1 MAAARWGPV
10 LPEWRTSPADAARVR
25 GAGRAAVRR
34 LVRNPVFLVGALV
47 VCFWVLAAVEWRVL
61 APYDPFAINPA
72 HPLAPPSWAHW
83 LGTDDLGR
91 DVFSRVLAGAAPV
104 LVVAPTATILSL
116 AGGTTLGLVAGYYR
130 GLVDDVL
137 MRLVD
142 AVMSLPAI
150 IPATLVLA
158 LVGRS
163 STNVMLAI
171 AVLFAPLVART
182 VRSAVLA
189 EREREYVD
197 AARLR
202 GDGSLYIM
210 FFEILPNVASPVIV
224 EGTIRVGYAVFTAGT
239 LSFLQ
244 LGIQP
249 PSPDWGLTV
258 AVERAFVQIAPWT
271 VLAPAVAL
279 ATLVVGINLAADGL
293 RRTLAE

>member
-1 MAAARWGPV
+1 MAAAHWGPV
-10 LPEWRTSPADAARVR
+10 LPEWHTSPADAARAR

-34 LVRNPVFLVGALV
+34 LARNPVFLVGAAV
-47 VCFWVLAAVEWRVL
+47 VCFWILAAVEWRAL

-202 GDGSLYIM
+202 GDPSLYIM

-224 EGTIRVGYAVFTAGT
+224 EGTVRVGYAVFTAGT

>member
-1 MAAARWGPV
+1 MAATEAGTGP
-10 LPEWRTSPADAARVR
+10 
-25 GAGRAAVRR
+25 GAGRAVLRR
-34 LVRNPVFLVGALV
+34 LVRNPVFLVGAAV
-47 VCFWVLAAVEWRVL
+47 VGFWVLAGVEWRAL
-61 APYDPFAINPA
+61 APYDPFALNPA
-72 HPLAPPSWAHW
+72 HTLAPPGAGHW

-91 DVFSRVLAGAAPV
+91 DVWSRVLAGAAPV
-104 LVVAPTATILSL
+104 LAVAPTATLLSL
-116 AGGTTLGLVAGYYR
+116 AGGTTLGLLAGYHR

-137 MRLVD
+137 MRIVD

-163 STNVMLAI
+163 SINVMLAI
-171 AVLFAPLVART
+171 AVLFTPLVART
-182 VRSAVLA
+182 VRAAVLA
-189 EREREYVD
+189 ERERDYVD

-202 GDGSLYIM
+202 GDRGLYIM

-224 EGTIRVGYAVFTAGT
+224 EGTVRVGYAVFTAGT

-279 ATLVVGINLAADGL
+279 ATLVIGLNLAADGL

>member
-1 MAAARWGPV
+1 
-10 LPEWRTSPADAARVR
+10 
-25 GAGRAAVRR
+25 
-34 LVRNPVFLVGALV
+34 V
-47 VCFWVLAAVEWRVL
+47 VCFWILAAVEWRVI
-61 APYDPFAINPA
+61 APYDPFMVDSA
-72 HPLAPPSWAHW
+72 HPLAPPGGTHW

-91 DVFSRVLAGAAPV
+91 DVLSRVLAGAAPV

-116 AGGTTLGLVAGYYR
+116 AGGTTLGLIAGYHR

-163 STNVMLAI
+163 LINVMVAI
-171 AVLFAPLVART
+171 AVLFAPIVART
-182 VRSAVLA
+182 VRSAVLT

-210 FFEILPNVASPVIV
+210 FFEILPNVASPLIV

>member
-1 MAAARWGPV
+1 
-10 LPEWRTSPADAARVR
+10 
-25 GAGRAAVRR
+25 
-34 LVRNPVFLVGALV
+34 
-47 VCFWVLAAVEWRVL
+47 
-61 APYDPFAINPA
+61 
-72 HPLAPPSWAHW
+72 
-83 LGTDDLGR
+83 
-91 DVFSRVLAGAAPV
+91 
-104 LVVAPTATILSL
+104 VVAPTATILSL
-116 AGGTTLGLVAGYYR
+116 AGGTTLGLIAGYHR

-163 STNVMLAI
+163 LINVMVAI
-171 AVLFAPLVART
+171 AVLFAPIVART
-182 VRSAVLA
+182 VRSAVLT

-210 FFEILPNVASPVIV
+210 FFEILPNVASPLIV

>member
-1 MAAARWGPV
+1 MP
-10 LPEWRTSPADAARVR
+10 PEWRGPAAGKGAAR
-25 GAGRAAVRR
+25 GTGRSVVRR
-34 LVRNPVFLVGALV
+34 LGRNPVFIVGAVV
-47 VCFWVLAAVEWRVL
+47 VCFWILAAVEWRMI
-61 APYDPFAINPA
+61 APYDPFAVDSA
-72 HPLAPPSWAHW
+72 HPLAPPGATHW

-91 DVFSRVLAGAAPV
+91 DVLSRVLAGAAPV

-116 AGGTTLGLVAGYYR
+116 AGGTTLGLIAGYHR
-130 GLVDDVL
+130 GLVDDIL

-163 STNVMLAI
+163 LINVMLAI

-182 VRSAVLA
+182 VRSAVLT

-202 GDGSLYIM
+202 GDRSLYIM
-210 FFEILPNVASPVIV
+210 FFEILPNVASPLIV

>member
-1 MAAARWGPV
+1 MMAGPLDPAGPEWSGPSTEVPAWRGPV
-10 LPEWRTSPADAARVR
+10 A
-25 GAGRAAVRR
+25 RR
-34 LVRNPVFLVGALV
+34 LSRSPVFLVGMAV
-47 VCFWVLAAVEWRVL
+47 VLFWAFVAVEWQVIV
-61 APYDPFAINPA
+61 PYDPFAVNPA
-72 HPLAPPSWAHW
+72 HTFTPPGSMHW

-91 DVFSRVLAGAAPV
+91 DVFARVLAGAAPV
-104 LVVAPTATILSL
+104 LVVAPLATILSIL
-116 AGGTTLGLVAGYYR
+116 TGTTIGLVAGFYR
-130 GLVDDVL
+130 GFVDDAI

-142 AVMSLPAI
+142 AVMSLPVI

-163 STNVMLAI
+163 LANVILAI
-171 AVLFAPLVART
+171 ALLFSPLVART

-202 GDGSLYIM
+202 GDRGLYIM
-210 FFEILPNVASPVIV
+210 FFEILPNVISPIIV
-224 EGTIRVGYAVFTAGT
+224 EGTVRLGYAVFTAGT

-258 AVERAFVQIAPWT
+258 AAQRAFVQIAPWT
-271 VLAPAVAL
+271 VISPAL
-279 ATLVVGINLAADGL
+279 ALASLIIGVNLAADGL
-293 RRTLAE
+293 RRVLAE

>member
-1 MAAARWGPV
+1 MAA
-10 LPEWRTSPADAARVR
+10 PEAGNAP
-25 GAGRAAVRR
+25 GAGSALVRR
-34 LVRNPVFLVGALV
+34 LIRNPAFVVGAAV
-47 VCFWVLAAVEWRVL
+47 VGFWVLAAVEWRALV
-61 APYDPFAINPA
+61 PYDPFAINPA
-72 HPLAPPSWAHW
+72 HTLAPPGAAHW
-83 LGTDDLGR
+83 FGTDDLGR
-91 DVFSRVLAGAAPV
+91 DVWSRVLAGAAPV
-104 LVVAPTATILSL
+104 LVVAPTATLLSL
-116 AGGTTLGLVAGYYR
+116 AGGTTLGLLAGYHR

-137 MRLVD
+137 MRIVD

-171 AVLFAPLVART
+171 AVLFTPLVART
-182 VRSAVLA
+182 VRAAVLA
-189 EREREYVD
+189 ERERDYVD

-202 GDGSLYIM
+202 GDRGLYIM

-224 EGTIRVGYAVFTAGT
+224 EGTVRVGYAVFTAGT

-258 AVERAFVQIAPWT
+258 AVERAFVQIAPWA
-271 VLAPAVAL
+271 VLAPAIAL
-279 ATLVVGINLAADGL
+279 ATLVVGLNLAADGL
-293 RRTLAE
+293 RRTLVE